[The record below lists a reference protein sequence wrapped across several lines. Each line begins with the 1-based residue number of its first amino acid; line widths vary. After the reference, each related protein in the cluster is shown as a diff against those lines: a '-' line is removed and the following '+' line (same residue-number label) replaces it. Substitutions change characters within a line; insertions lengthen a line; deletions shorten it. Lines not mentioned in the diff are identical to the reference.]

1 MLSKTMN
8 EQDVRNMFSTFGVI
22 EECSILRDNNGQSK
36 GMPFLLTYNI
46 SQSINCWKF
55 CETLNASH
63 SDRYCFVSK

>member
-1 MLSKTMN
+1 
-8 EQDVRNMFSTFGVI
+8 
-22 EECSILRDNNGQSK
+22 
-36 GMPFLLTYNI
+36 MPFLLTYNI